1 MKLQN
6 RATARQLV
14 EEYLL
19 HHLTREV
26 TRSSTRYHLHQLLL
40 LFGGWQARRLGPAQ
54 MQVFLEAQRARG
66 VMPSTAHHRVRLL
79 PR

>member
-40 LFGGWQARRLGPAQ
+40 LFGGWQARRVGPAQ
-54 MQVFLEAQRARG
+54 MRIFLEAQRGPSSCPSGWRG
-66 VMPSTAHHRVRLL
+66 SKE
-79 PR
+79 